1 MTYTEKV
8 MLSAGSRL
16 KQISGRVVV
25 GFSGGADSTVLLHV
39 MTDFFGR
46 ENITAA
52 HINHMLRGGEADADE
67 RFCREFAEN
76 RSFCGQERHK
86 RSRGRP
92 PLCCR

>member
-39 MTDFFGR
+39 MTDFFFFVNVSLSGAGDGKVVIFSATY
-46 ENITAA
+46 N
-52 HINHMLRGGEADADE
+52 
-67 RFCREFAEN
+67 
-76 RSFCGQERHK
+76 
-86 RSRGRP
+86 
-92 PLCCR
+92 